1 MLRHTIVVLAL
12 VSVAMTAPRG
22 ASAADAPAPQSSAPQ
37 TSAPQSPTSASSTA
51 QQTQSV
57 EEIRDTVINLLNA
70 LVQRGVLT
78 REQAQAMVADA
89 QTKAEAAAK
98 AREQQEATEQKQA
111 IRVPYVPQ
119 IVKDEISKQVESEIK
134 PQVVQDVVN
143 QAKTERWGIPGA
155 LPEWMSH
162 VRPFG
167 DVTLRAQNDSFSHLN
182 PLNYWLDF
190 NAINAAGG
198 IAQAGQNAFLNV
210 SIPQN
215 RLRVRAR
222 IGVEGDL
229 TPWLTAVVRLGS
241 GNLANPVSE
250 WQTLGQGA
258 ARYTIGIDQAYLRVD
273 LRNGSSFPYFTA
285 IGGRMPNPW
294 FQPTNLIFY
303 QDLAYEGFVTTGR
316 LGLGDGSADQS
327 HVFGTLGA
335 FPILHVPLQPSSD
348 KWLLGGQ
355 LGYSG
360 HWDDQRLVLAA
371 AYYDFLRITGVK
383 NPPDVTFYNFTQPV
397 YIQFGN
403 TYYEISNST
412 TNAYQL
418 FGLAANFHL
427 ISGSLHYQLPLWGHI
442 LALNADWVENIG
454 YNVRDVLLL
463 TGINQAKRNIG
474 DQTELVYGYDN
485 QALPGHW
492 RAIFGYRYL
501 QRDAVMDGWTDS
513 DFHLGGTNARGYY
526 LAGEYGFA
534 QGAWVR
540 LKYWGTNTIDGP
552 DYIDDSVQLDVNARF

>member
-1 MLRHTIVVLAL
+1 MI
-12 VSVAMTAPRG
+12 APG
-22 ASAADAPAPQSSAPQ
+22 EASAADAPAPQPAAPQ
-37 TSAPQSPTSASSTA
+37 PAQQASPAASSTA

-89 QTKAEAAAK
+89 QAKAEAAAK
-98 AREQQEATEQKQA
+98 AHAQQETTEQKQA

-134 PQVVQDVVN
+134 PQVVQDVVKE
-143 QAKTERWGIPGA
+143 AKTERWAIPGA

-167 DVTLRAQNDSFSHLN
+167 DVTLRYQNDSFSRLN
-182 PLNYWLDF
+182 PLFYWLDF

-198 IAQAGQNAFLNV
+198 IAQAGPNAFINV

-215 RLRVRAR
+215 RLRVRTH
-222 IGVEGDL
+222 IGLEGDI

-241 GNLANPVSE
+241 GNLSNPVSE

-258 ARYTIGIDQAYLRVD
+258 ARYTIGIDQAYVRAD
-273 LRNGSSFPYFTA
+273 LRNGSSFPWFTA
-285 IGGRMPNPW
+285 IGGRMPDPFFN
-294 FQPTNLIFY
+294 PTNLVFY
-303 QDLAYEGFVTTGR
+303 QDLAYEGLVTTGQ
-316 LGLGDGSADQS
+316 LGLGDGSANQS
-327 HVFGTLGA
+327 YLFGTIGG
-335 FPILHVPLQPSSD
+335 FPILHVPLDPSLD
-348 KWLLGGQ
+348 KWMLAGQ
-355 LGYSG
+355 LGFNG
-360 HWDDQRLVLAA
+360 HWDDQRLIIAGG
-371 AYYDFLRITGVK
+371 YFDFLHITGIK
-383 NPPDVTFYNFTQPV
+383 NAPDNTFYNFTQPV

-418 FGLAANFHL
+418 FGLAAKFRL
-427 ISGSLHYQLPLWGHI
+427 INASLHYQVPLGGHV
-442 LALNADWVENIG
+442 LAINGDWVENIG
-454 YNVRDVLLL
+454 YNATDVLLL

-474 DQTELVYGYDN
+474 DQAELVYGHET
-485 QALPGHW
+485 AAFPGHW

-526 LAGEYGFA
+526 FAGEYGFA
-534 QGAWVR
+534 QGVWVR

-552 DYIDDSVQLDVNARF
+552 DYIDDSVQLDLNARF